1 MLTIKRKILARFN
14 FVFLA
19 LLLFGASAMVML
31 YENPERLLEGEWEE
45 QGWYFEK
52 VEKSPTFKKQAII
65 HEGIKDAAIAHL
77 PPLQD
82 GLWHFEKLGQKN
94 LVAHHK
100 DKQYNWFLKGRGHI
114 LELRKNNELVESFV
128 IQKLNKNQLVLHL
141 NLDMQTKG
149 IARIVLKK
157 GGKEEYAKKI

>member
-14 FVFLA
+14 FVLLSF
-19 LLLFGASAMVML
+19 LLFGATAMVMF

-52 VEKSPTFKKQAII
+52 VEKSPTFKRQTII
-65 HEGIKDAAIAHL
+65 HEQIKDEAIAHL

-82 GLWHFEKLGQKN
+82 GMWHFERTRDKN
-94 LVAHHK
+94 FVAHHQSQ
-100 DKQYNWFLKGRGHI
+100 QYNWFLKGRGHI
-114 LELRKNNELVESFV
+114 LELRKDNELVESFI
-128 IQKLNKNQLVLHL
+128 IQKLSKDQLILHL
-141 NLDMQTKG
+141 NLDMQTRG

-157 GGKEEYAKKI
+157 GGKEKYAEKI

>member
-1 MLTIKRKILARFN
+1 MLTINRKILARFN

-19 LLLFGASAMVML
+19 FLLLGATGMVML
-31 YENPERLLEGEWEE
+31 YESPERLLEGEWEE

-52 VEKSPTFKKQAII
+52 VEKSPTFKKQSII

-82 GLWHFEKLGQKN
+82 GLWHFERAGEKN
-94 LVAHHK
+94 FIAHHK
-100 DKQYNWFLKGRGHI
+100 ETQYNWFLKGRGHI
-114 LELRKNNELVESFV
+114 LELRKDNELVESFV

-157 GGKEEYAKKI
+157 GGTGKYAKKI

>member
-82 GLWHFEKLGQKN
+82 GLWHFEKMGQKN
-94 LVAHHK
+94 FVAHHK

-157 GGKEEYAKKI
+157 GGKEKYAKKI